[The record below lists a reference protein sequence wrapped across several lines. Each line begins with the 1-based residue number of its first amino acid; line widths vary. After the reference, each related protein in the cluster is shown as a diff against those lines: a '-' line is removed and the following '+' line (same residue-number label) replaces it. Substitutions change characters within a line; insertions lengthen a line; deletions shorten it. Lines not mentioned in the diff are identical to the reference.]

1 MPSTTDYQ
9 NPDEYI
15 KTKNSFTKFI
25 NENLKIVV
33 EESFTKKFDN
43 ETNSLV
49 IIEHIVEEKYLDAN
63 DQYIIIS
70 EYKLDYNFE
79 NGSYKVCFVDQID
92 HPNNT
97 IQLYNYKKYSQQLNN
112 KNLIVNTQIGI
123 FKNNQ
128 LSSLQNITENYYNV
142 EFNQICG
149 KSFYDN

>member
-1 MPSTTDYQ
+1 MPSTIDYQ
-9 NPDEYI
+9 NPDDYI
-15 KTKNSFTKFI
+15 KTQNSFTKFI

-33 EESFTKKFDN
+33 EESFTKKFN
-43 ETNSLV
+43 KETNSLV
-49 IIEHIVEEKYLDAN
+49 IIEHIVEEKYLDPN

-70 EYKLDYNFE
+70 DYKLDYNFE
-79 NGSYKVCFVDQID
+79 NGSYKVCFVDQTD

-97 IQLYNYKKYSQQLNN
+97 IQSYNYKKYSQQLNN